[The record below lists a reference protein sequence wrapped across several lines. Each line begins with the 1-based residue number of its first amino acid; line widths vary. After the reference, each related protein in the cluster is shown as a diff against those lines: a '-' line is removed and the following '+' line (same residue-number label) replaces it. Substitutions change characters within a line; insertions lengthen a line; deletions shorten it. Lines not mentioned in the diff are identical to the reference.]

1 MVAMIVAALYLRY
14 SSKMYSSVAKINIL
28 DKDNGL
34 DLSNTM
40 VLWNQSSVVLEK
52 EIEILK
58 SYPILKK
65 VVQNQDLTVRFYESG
80 DIQTSEINNLPFDFI
95 KTIEN
100 DSIEFGFSYSIE
112 LTEEGFVIN
121 RIGDDE
127 ERVIFPRYTTMGKEH
142 NLPFELNP
150 LEKEIPSH
158 LIDNEYSVNFSP
170 LKSVIM
176 GLKGSINVIPFDEK
190 SGILQLSYESESMA
204 KNERII
210 NELINVFNQD
220 GIDDRRKIS
229 LRTYEFIDE
238 RFLTLSKELDSLETD
253 IKEFKQENKIV
264 TMESKAEAGL
274 TDLTSTQQRLFE
286 LENQLLL
293 LDILEQSLRS
303 ESSEPELLPANM
315 GVSSGSL
322 NNLVEEYNRL
332 VLEYQSFEV
341 SSVGE
346 NPNLIVLKKQLNTL
360 NKNIFASITGLKRQL
375 DATKEQLEKKNEQ
388 LMDEVYNIPASEKA
402 FLDIKRQQE
411 IKQELYL
418 YLLQKREEAAIN
430 YAITEPSIKVI
441 EYALST
447 GVPVS
452 PNRNKTYLI
461 ALVAGLGIPFVI
473 IYLINTLDTKIKNK
487 SSIEEVNPN
496 YPVVGELPKVDKEG
510 QLSFINTNDTSEQAE
525 AYRVLSYNL
534 GVGLRKNAK
543 EGHVVFC
550 TSTIKGEG
558 KTHVSLNLTLALS
571 SMSKKVLLI
580 GADLRNPQVH
590 NFIER
595 QKNEIGLSNYL
606 FDEELDWR
614 TALIKN
620 FEQHPHLAILL
631 SGEIPPNPTLL
642 LTNGRLDTLLE
653 EAKLEYDYIVVDTAP
668 TLLVSDT
675 LLIST
680 LADSTVYV
688 TRYNYTEKKLLEYS
702 KELAEN
708 AKLNNLMYVVN
719 SMDVRKS
726 NSYGYGYG
734 YRYGYGYGYGY
745 TKDKEKVI
753 K

>member
-1 MVAMIVAALYLRY
+1 
-14 SSKMYSSVAKINIL
+14 
-28 DKDNGL
+28 
-34 DLSNTM
+34 
-40 VLWNQSSVVLEK
+40 
-52 EIEILK
+52 
-58 SYPILKK
+58 
-65 VVQNQDLTVRFYESG
+65 
-80 DIQTSEINNLPFDFI
+80 
-95 KTIEN
+95 
-100 DSIEFGFSYSIE
+100 
-112 LTEEGFVIN
+112 
-121 RIGDDE
+121 
-127 ERVIFPRYTTMGKEH
+127 
-142 NLPFELNP
+142 
-150 LEKEIPSH
+150 
-158 LIDNEYSVNFSP
+158 
-170 LKSVIM
+170 
-176 GLKGSINVIPFDEK
+176 
-190 SGILQLSYESESMA
+190 
-204 KNERII
+204 
-210 NELINVFNQD
+210 
-220 GIDDRRKIS
+220 
-229 LRTYEFIDE
+229 
-238 RFLTLSKELDSLETD
+238 
-253 IKEFKQENKIV
+253 
-264 TMESKAEAGL
+264 
-274 TDLTSTQQRLFE
+274 
-286 LENQLLL
+286 
-293 LDILEQSLRS
+293 
-303 ESSEPELLPANM
+303 
-315 GVSSGSL
+315 
-322 NNLVEEYNRL
+322 
-332 VLEYQSFEV
+332 
-341 SSVGE
+341 
-346 NPNLIVLKKQLNTL
+346 
-360 NKNIFASITGLKRQL
+360 
-375 DATKEQLEKKNEQ
+375 
-388 LMDEVYNIPASEKA
+388 
-402 FLDIKRQQE
+402 
-411 IKQELYL
+411 
-418 YLLQKREEAAIN
+418 
-430 YAITEPSIKVI
+430 
-441 EYALST
+441 
-447 GVPVS
+447 
-452 PNRNKTYLI
+452 
-461 ALVAGLGIPFVI
+461 
-473 IYLINTLDTKIKNK
+473 
-487 SSIEEVNPN
+487 
-496 YPVVGELPKVDKEG
+496 
-510 QLSFINTNDTSEQAE
+510 
-525 AYRVLSYNL
+525 LSYNL